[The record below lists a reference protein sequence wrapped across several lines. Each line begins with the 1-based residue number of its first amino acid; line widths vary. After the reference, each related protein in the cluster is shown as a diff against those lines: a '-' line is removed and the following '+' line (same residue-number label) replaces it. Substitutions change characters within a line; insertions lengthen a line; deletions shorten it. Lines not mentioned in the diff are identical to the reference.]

1 MSLSIEDTIVDP
13 DRQDAIPPVADV
25 EYPCEVCGKE
35 SGPYKGRGRKPKR
48 CPEHKRGGASGSTSG
63 NARTRGSSAV
73 LAGQAVDALCQLNSF
88 AGIGLMMT
96 GYHATAS
103 ALAEREEAFREQAY
117 AALVTDPALC
127 RMILRAGT
135 TSGKV
140 SLIIA
145 YAMLGAGVAP
155 TAIMEYKMKQMSNAS
170 GEGED

>member
-1 MSLSIEDTIVDP
+1 
-13 DRQDAIPPVADV
+13 
-25 EYPCEVCGKE
+25 
-35 SGPYKGRGRKPKR
+35 
-48 CPEHKRGGASGSTSG
+48 
-63 NARTRGSSAV
+63 
-73 LAGQAVDALCQLNSF
+73 
-88 AGIGLMMT
+88 MMT

-155 TAIMEYKMKQMSNAS
+155 TAIMEYKSKQLMKEESQ
-170 GEGED
+170 EE